1 MLTID
6 GDNVYKGDVMFEKG
20 IYLFIFY
27 CLCFVEEIPEN
38 TVEEQVMEETY
49 QDLEGE
55 DIFRISNDR

>member
-1 MLTID
+1 
-6 GDNVYKGDVMFEKG
+6 MFEKG